1 MITKCFTIL
10 PLLLLTELILFIPL
24 LSAMNYNPQKLDQ
37 YSAKDIISPQEL
49 KAELKGKH
57 QRVLDF
63 LKKNK
68 LKGVLLM
75 TVANF
80 AWITGGADSHIV
92 ITSEGGC
99 ASLFLLDN
107 GEKYLIVDNIES
119 KRLQEE
125 QLKGL
130 GFKVKEYRWH
140 KDIIEPQEKTR
151 IIKELTNGDD
161 FASDTPFPGACMMAK
176 EISRLR
182 YQLTDSEIKKYR
194 WLGKEAAA
202 AVDRVCRSIKPG
214 MKEREIEAMTSNELM
229 KSGIRPTVILI
240 GTDERIL
247 SYRHCPP
254 TNKKLEKYA
263 MVNICARKWGLVI
276 ALTRFVHFGKFP
288 EELRSKLKATDTV
301 DATLIHK
308 TRPGVTA
315 YELFTYAAKA
325 YDSVGF
331 SGQEQKH
338 HQGGA
343 IGYAEREWF
352 AVPGSTEKVLNR
364 QAFAWNPTIEGT
376 KSEDTIIVFDDHVE
390 VITDIPGWPMI
401 EVEVDGKKYLRPDI
415 LIRE

>member
-1 MITKCFTIL
+1 MITKCFFI
-10 PLLLLTELILFIPL
+10 PSLLLLTEVFLIIPP
-24 LSAMNYNPQKLDQ
+24 LSAGYYNAQELDQ
-37 YSAKDIISPQEL
+37 YAAKDIISPQEF
-49 KAELKGKH
+49 KAELKEKH

-63 LKKNK
+63 LKNNK
-68 LKGVLLM
+68 LKGVLLT

-140 KDIIEPQEKTR
+140 KDIVEPQEKTK
-151 IIKELTNGDD
+151 IIKELTNEGD
-161 FASDTPFPGACMMAK
+161 FASDVPFPGARMMAK

-182 YQLTDSEIKKYR
+182 YQLTDSEIKKYH

-214 MKEREIEAMTSNELM
+214 MSERQIEAMTSNELM

-240 GTDERIL
+240 GTDNRIL
-247 SYRHCPP
+247 SYRHNPP
-254 TNKKLEKYA
+254 TDAKLKKYA
-263 MVNICARKWGLVI
+263 MVNICARRWGLVI
-276 ALTRFVHFGKFP
+276 ALTRFVYFGKFP
-288 EELRSKLKATDTV
+288 EELRNKLKATVTV
-301 DATLIHK
+301 DATIIHN

-315 YELFTYAAKA
+315 DELFACAAKA
-325 YDSVGF
+325 YDLVGF
-331 SGQEQKH
+331 PGQEQKH

-352 AVPGSTEKVLNR
+352 AVPGSMEKVLNK

-376 KSEDTIIVFDDHVE
+376 KSEDTIIVLDDNVE
-390 VITDIPGWPMI
+390 VITEIAGWPMI
-401 EVEVDGKKYLRPDI
+401 EVEVEGTKYLRPDI
-415 LIRE
+415 LIKE